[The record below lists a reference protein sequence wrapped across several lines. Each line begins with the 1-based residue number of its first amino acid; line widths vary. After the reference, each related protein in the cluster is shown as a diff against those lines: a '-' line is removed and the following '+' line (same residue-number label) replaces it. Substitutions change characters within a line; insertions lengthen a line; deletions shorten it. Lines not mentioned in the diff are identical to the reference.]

1 MGTISI
7 TGYEQDG
14 HCEHCGRSLKHCIR
28 VDDGRIVG
36 ATCFNKVITKPKQ
49 YNGKN
54 YRIGE
59 ENVIRYA
66 KLAELGKLAKA
77 GIYAYQLTFELAE

>member
-1 MGTISI
+1 MEKIAI

-14 HCEHCGRSLKHCIR
+14 HCEHCGRPLRHCIR
-28 VDDGRIVG
+28 IDDGRIVG
-36 ATCFNKVITKPKQ
+36 ATCFNKLLTKPRL
-49 YNGKN
+49 YNGKP

-66 KLAELGKLAKA
+66 KLAELGKLERA
-77 GIYAYQLTFELAE
+77 GLTSANLLFDAA